1 VVIDSEVWIPVIK
14 LSSAPTAAEDF
25 MTVSLPEG
33 AFLSFSGAPSPAVSW
48 RFQLNHSVVIDQSPT
63 QLLCVRG
70 AR

>member
-1 VVIDSEVWIPVIK
+1 
-14 LSSAPTAAEDF
+14 

-63 QLLCVRG
+63 QLLCVRS